1 MPIPGHAP
9 PSCGLRKG
17 SDDVKTAY
25 AVRRPVANSYLV
37 RHRDRK
43 RRRELGVVL
52 LAVLPVAVA
61 LLGYVWLNAE
71 LLDVGYEVHQL
82 EQSLEELERVQ
93 RQLDIELS
101 YLSSPQ
107 QARTRATTELGM
119 APASLNQ
126 MIFAEEVR

>member
-1 MPIPGHAP
+1 MPIPGHAQ
-9 PSCGLRKG
+9 PSCGRRKG
-17 SDDVKTAY
+17 SDDVKTTY

-37 RHRDRK
+37 RQRDRK

-52 LAVLPVAVA
+52 LAVLPVAVV
-61 LLGYVWLNAE
+61 LLGDVWLNAE

-93 RQLDIELS
+93 SQLEIELS

-107 QARTRATTELGM
+107 QVRTRATTELGM